1 MGFSSKRGRPCLHR
15 PEKDTGT
22 RELAARHAEG
32 HTMEALDICLKRNLI
47 SDEAHR
53 AGLHL
58 RWLYS
63 LRFGAPTVRAYDH
76 SNLGGSTLRKEHDPW
91 RARREQEYEQA
102 ITQLKQINAANMVSN
117 VAIFNRFPR
126 FLLPPRTVGAL
137 ARRTEISQEINLQ
150 ELAKLQEGL
159 ALLQQLFER
168 MRYSGGNKT
177 QGRTAPNNAI
187 NSKGRTNPIIP

>member
-1 MGFSSKRGRPCLHR
+1 MGFSSKRGRPCLNR
-15 PEKDTGT
+15 PEKDMGT
-22 RELAARHAEG
+22 RELAAHHKEG
-32 HTMEALDICLKRNLI
+32 HTMEALDICLNRNLI

-63 LRFGAPTVRAYDH
+63 LRFGTPTIRAYDH
-76 SNLGGSTLRKEHDPW
+76 SNLGGRALRKEHDPW

-102 ITQLKQINAANMVSN
+102 ITQLKQINAAIMVSN

-137 ARRTEISQEINLQ
+137 AKRTEISQETHRQ
-150 ELAKLQEGL
+150 ELAILQEGL

-168 MRYSGGNKT
+168 MRYSGSHQDSSK
-177 QGRTAPNNAI
+177 NAI
-187 NSKGRTNPIIP
+187 